1 MDLVDSLLDANEFTK
16 LDLRN
21 AYGNLWVAKGDEDK
35 LAFICKAGQFAPL
48 TMPFGPTGAPGY
60 FQFFIQDIMVGQIG
74 KDVAAYLDN
83 IMIYTQ
89 PGADHTAA
97 VTSVL
102 EVLSKHNLWLKPEK
116 CKFLRP
122 EVEYLGP
129 VILRFSNFYR
139 RFIGHFSGTARPLHD
154 LTKKAAQFV
163 WDDRCGK
170 AFEALKTAF
179 TTAPV
184 LKIANPYCPFVLE
197 CDCLNFVLGAVLSQV
212 CDSNGKLHPVVFLS
226 RSLVQAEKN
235 YEVFDKELLAIV
247 VASKEWRQYLEG
259 NPHRLTAVVYTDHR
273 NLESLMT
280 IKELTRQQARW
291 AETLGCFNFEIIFC
305 PGRQSGKPDALLR
318 QPNLALQ
325 KGKKRT
331 FGQVLKTANIT
342 SKTFAEVAEID
353 SFFVDKTVLCKE
365 AERWFQVNVLGVEEG
380 SLDEEAIDTD
390 NGLIKEIWKTT
401 PMDERLQEL
410 LVRPTAALPEGI
422 TTADGLVYNQG
433 RIEVPTGNDI
443 RRQIL
448 RSRHDNRLAGHPGRA
463 RTLALV
469 RRCFT
474 WPSLKKFVNQYV
486 DGCDLCQ

>member
-1 MDLVDSLLDANEFTK
+1 
-16 LDLRN
+16 
-21 AYGNLWVAKGDEDK
+21 
-35 LAFICKAGQFAPL
+35 
-48 TMPFGPTGAPGY
+48 
-60 FQFFIQDIMVGQIG
+60 MVGQIG
-74 KDVAAYLDN
+74 KDVAAHLDN

-89 PGADHTAA
+89 PGVDHTAA

-129 VILRFSNFYR
+129 VILRNQIRMDQTRVRAVTDWPTPKNVLELQQFIGFSNFYQ

-154 LTKKAAQFV
+154 LTKKAARFV
-163 WDDRCGK
+163 WDDRYGK

-184 LKIANPYCPFVLE
+184 LKIANPYRPFVLE
-197 CDCLNFVLGAVLSQV
+197 CDCLDFVLGAVLSQV
-212 CDSNGKLHPVVFLS
+212 CDSDGKLHPVAFLL

-318 QPNLALQ
+318 RPNLAPQ
-325 KGKKRT
+325 KGEKRM
-331 FGQVLKTANIT
+331 FGQILKTANIT
-342 SKTFAEVAEID
+342 SEKFAEVAEID

-390 NGLIKEIWKTT
+390 NGLIEEIWKTT

-410 LVRPTAALPEGI
+410 LVRPTAAL
-422 TTADGLVYNQG
+422 LLM
-433 RIEVPTGNDI
+433 
-443 RRQIL
+443 L
-448 RSRHDNRLAGHPGRA
+448 RHGK
-463 RTLALV
+463 V
-469 RRCFT
+469 
-474 WPSLKKFVNQYV
+474 
-486 DGCDLCQ
+486 